1 MRYVSVVNAT
11 TGETLARHAAVAETM
26 LSRFL
31 GLQFRRELPAG
42 EGLVLLPEN
51 SIHMFFMFIRID
63 VVFVDQAST
72 VVHVGRSLRPWT
84 VGPIVPHALYCVELP
99 DGAAARTEPGHAI
112 ELRKLA

>member
-1 MRYVSVVNAT
+1 VRYVSVVNAT
-11 TGETLARHAAVAETM
+11 IGETLARHAAVAETM

-31 GLQFRRELPAG
+31 GLQFRRELPEG

-51 SIHMFFMFIRID
+51 SIHMLFMFMRID
-63 VVFVDQAST
+63 AVFVDQVNT

-84 VGPIVPHALYCVELP
+84 VGPIVPRALYCVELP

-112 ELRKLA
+112 ELRKLP

>member
-1 MRYVSVVNAT
+1 VRYVSVVNAT

-26 LSRFL
+26 LSRFR

-51 SIHMFFMFIRID
+51 SIHMFFMFMRID
-63 VVFVDQAST
+63 AVFVDQANT